1 MKDHKIQIALL
12 GLGTVGTGVYKVLE
26 AQKQEMLPKL
36 GVELELKK
44 ILVRNLEK
52 AAKKISDPGL
62 LTNNWQDIIEDDSI
76 DIVIELMGGMEPA
89 RTYMLE
95 ALRAGKNVITANKD
109 LIATDGKTLMD
120 AAKDAG
126 KDFFFEAAVAGG
138 IPIIRPLKQSLEG
151 NKISEIVG
159 IVNGTTNF
167 ILTKMTEEN
176 MEFSEAL
183 QMATEMGYAEADPTA
198 DVEGLDAARKM
209 AILASIAFNSRVTF
223 EQVHTEGI
231 TRISARDIRYAR
243 EMGCHIKLLGV
254 ARNTEGGIEV
264 SVHPM
269 LIDSRHPLASVNDTF
284 NAVFVRGDA
293 VGDTMFYGRGAGELP
308 TASAVIGDL
317 FDTAKNIRF
326 HCTGHMNCTCYKN
339 LPIKCVDDVI
349 NRYFMRI
356 QVEDRPG
363 VLAAVTSVFGKN
375 MVSIEQFIQ
384 KRKTEDFAEIVII
397 TEEVAERNVRKSFEE
412 LKGMSMIKKISAV
425 IRVY

>member
-1 MKDHKIQIALL
+1 MKDQKIQIALL

-26 AQKQEMLPKL
+26 TQKQEMLPKL

-44 ILVRNLEK
+44 ILVRNIEK
-52 AAKKISDPGL
+52 AAKKVADRSL
-62 LTNNWQDIIEDDSI
+62 LTDNWQDIITDDTI
-76 DIVIELMGGMEPA
+76 DIVIEVMGGMEPA

-95 ALRAGKNVITANKD
+95 ALRAGKNVVTANKD

-120 AAKDAG
+120 AAKDAE

-151 NKISEIVG
+151 NRISEIIG

-167 ILTKMTEEN
+167 ILTKMTEDN

-223 EQVHTEGI
+223 SQVYTEGI
-231 TRISARDIRYAR
+231 TKISARDIRYAR

-254 ARNTEGGIEV
+254 ARNTKEGIEV

-284 NAVFVRGDA
+284 NAVFITGDA
-293 VGDTMFYGRGAGELP
+293 VGETMFYGRGAGELP
-308 TASAVIGDL
+308 TASAIIGDV
-317 FDTAKNIRF
+317 FDTAKNILYN
-326 HCTGHMNCTCYKN
+326 CTGHVNCTCYKT
-339 LPIKCVDDVI
+339 LPIKPMDDMI
-349 NRYFMRI
+349 HRYFMRL

-375 MVSIEQFIQ
+375 QVSIEQFIQ

-397 TEEVAERNVRKSFEE
+397 TEEVMERNVKKSFEE
-412 LKGMSMIKKISAV
+412 FKGMDMIKKISAV

>member
-76 DIVIELMGGMEPA
+76 DIVVELMGGMEPA